1 VRPERARAEE
11 EAVEE
16 VTGEQAAV
24 EQVHVEP
31 VQAEQAPQRAEGSPA
46 AVLPGEALQERAAW
60 AQVSAS
66 RVR

>member
-1 VRPERARAEE
+1 
-11 EAVEE
+11 VEE